1 MKIQGMRTLVLGSLL
16 VWLVVFTI
24 VMGTSTF
31 DDGIIKST
39 RVILEAA
46 QDEASASLREPRAQ
60 LFRMG
65 DSLTR
70 SETFMSDFSYY
81 LSTIE
86 GIKRIAGDDE
96 AAMTPLSEQRLAGRE
111 ARLKKTLQELTGTR
125 SSLSGVVLADA
136 SGSIVLSDSEVFP
149 VAEKGALEKF
159 PVLAEALKGEE
170 SYAVLFGKKRVYHG
184 LAFVPLR
191 SRTGDVQG
199 VAVLVDSQA
208 FKMGE
213 ASVKPLVMEGKV
225 ARFGKAPEGMTLPV
239 KASGAVFPLA
249 PCCKASNVLGMGEVG
264 LPAVFVSDNSLK
276 MKAMEF
282 TIPGNPGQRG
292 FVTLAPHG
300 EYAELGGIQHTIIL
314 LALLLWACGIAML
327 LTVSRSL
334 LESGDAIA
342 DVIAARLKGKSV
354 AGVDGAEMAPEMAR
368 LNQMVGKLMDGQAPA
383 GAESDSSVVAPVDPE
398 QVYADEPGAV
408 AFAGMDLV
416 NEVELVNLDH
426 LAFGP
431 VSGAAEV
438 VGAGGLVRSQGALVG
453 DDLREEAG
461 AEQPREE
468 VDPPRES
475 EALDVSSLEAS
486 AEKLV
491 PEMELSPAPM
501 GEEMDARMIYEK
513 FLEIRRSHGEPELSF
528 QKFLARLEQ
537 IETAVKTKHGC
548 GDVRFE
554 VRVKNGKAALKASP
568 VN

>member
-1 MKIQGMRTLVLGSLL
+1 MRTLVLGSLL

-31 DDGIIKST
+31 DEGIIKST
-39 RVILEAA
+39 RVILEAT
-46 QDEASASLREPRAQ
+46 QDEASSSLLEPKEQ
-60 LFRMG
+60 LFRLG
-65 DSLTR
+65 DSLSR

-96 AAMTPLSEQRLAGRE
+96 VAMTPLSEQRLAGRE
-111 ARLKKTLQELTGTR
+111 ARLKKTLQELTATR

-159 PVLAEALKGEE
+159 SVLAEALKGEE

-184 LAFVPLR
+184 MAFVPLR

-199 VAVLVDSQA
+199 LAVLVDTQA
-208 FKMGE
+208 FRVGE

-225 ARFGKAPEGMTLPV
+225 ARFGKAPEGMTLPA
-239 KASGAVFPLA
+239 KKSAAVFPLA
-249 PCCKASNVLGMGEVG
+249 PCCGGSNVLGMGEVG
-264 LPAVFVSDNSLK
+264 LPAVFVSENSLK
-276 MKAMEF
+276 MKAAEF

-292 FVTLAPHG
+292 FVTLAPRA

-342 DVIAARLKGKSV
+342 DAIAAKLKGKTAV
-354 AGVDGAEMAPEMAR
+354 GVDGAEMAPEMAR
-368 LNQMVGKLMDGQAPA
+368 LNQLVGKLMDGQAPA
-383 GAESDSSVVAPVDPE
+383 GADSNSSAAAPADSE
-398 QVYADEPGAV
+398 EVYVDEPGAV

-431 VSGAAEV
+431 VSGEGVV
-438 VGAGGLVRSQGALVG
+438 VGAGGLVRSDGALVG
-453 DDLREEAG
+453 DDFRAAEG
-461 AEQPREE
+461 MEQPAEAAE
-468 VDPPRES
+468 HQSES
-475 EALDVSSLEAS
+475 EALDASSLEAS

-501 GEEMDARMIYEK
+501 GEEMDVRMIYEK